1 MIALSRM
8 RSIAGPER
16 TACLAQAVTS
26 FAPFSMTAAG
36 SVAQGACGVDHV
48 VDQDD
53 LFALNA
59 ADDVHNLADVGLLAA
74 LVHDR
79 QAASDAGRE
88 IARTC
93 DGAQVGETTTYSS
106 LFSPTR
112 SFMNEESSGAP
123 SRWSTGMLKKP

>member
-1 MIALSRM
+1 MRGAGGDVLRALFHDGR
-8 RSIAGPER
+8 R
-16 TACLAQAVTS
+16 
-26 FAPFSMTAAG
+26 

-93 DGAQVGETTTYSS
+93 DGAQVGRNDNVFVAVFAHALLHE
-106 LFSPTR
+106 R
-112 SFMNEESSGAP
+112 GEQRRAQQMVNRDVEEALNL
-123 SRWSTGMLKKP
+123 RCV